1 MTQPFRLCCTP
12 QSFTLLCYKVV
23 PGSGPLAMPVG
34 RLPLSLG
41 QGKAKLRRHDN
52 NMSDTGTEG
61 HGSLHI
67 PESPQF
73 AGLSES
79 TWG

>member
-1 MTQPFRLCCTP
+1 MTQPFRLCGTP
-12 QSFTLLCYKVV
+12 QSLTLLCYKVV
-23 PGSGPLAMPVG
+23 PGCGPLAMPVG
-34 RLPLSLG
+34 ILPLSLG
-41 QGKAKLRRHDN
+41 QGKAKLRRQD

-61 HGSLHI
+61 HGSLHV

-79 TWG
+79 TRG